1 VRSEY
6 EANCYVTVSN
16 EYIAGRVRN
25 NELSSKLWEE
35 AFADFD
41 YEVAGFDN
49 EVDVEEVA
57 H

>member
-6 EANCYVTVSN
+6 EANCYVTVSD